1 MTTVA
6 ERGRLGNRIIRNL
19 AVSLLAKKYNLQVD
33 YCDKELISKLGIEL
47 YSGNNRYTQTVEL
60 TDTNYFSIYNSDNF
74 NYNLYPNCFFQTKEI
89 TNLLYKYI

>member
-74 NYNLYPNCFFQTKEI
+74 NYNLYPNCFFRQKR
-89 TNLLYKYI
+89 